1 MGRTIAIGDIH
12 GCADEFRAL
21 LDRLALGPED
31 RLILLGDLVDRGPR
45 SGDVVRE
52 AMHLHRHLGARL
64 TVLRGNHEH
73 KHLRYEEHAREPP
86 TRRRNP
92 VRFDDHLS
100 VVHAQVGEA
109 GWQWLAEHA
118 VLFHRAA
125 PGLLAVHAG
134 VLPSVRRWPGRE
146 AEVRDMPD
154 EDQKRLVTSAL
165 YVRDVD
171 ARGRFVPL
179 GAHEPGQRFWGD
191 AYNGRFGHVVHGH
204 SPTRGPIRSHRHST
218 GIDTGCA
225 FGGAL
230 TAAVWHG
237 DVDAARPPD
246 EVVQE
251 PARGVYAEWRGDPTD
266 GLLHEAG

>member
-21 LDRLALGPED
+21 LDRLAIGPED
-31 RLILLGDLVDRGPR
+31 ELVLLGDLVDRGPE
-45 SGDVVRE
+45 SGQVVRE
-52 AMHLHRHLGARL
+52 AVLLHQRLGPRL

-73 KHLRYEEHAREPP
+73 KHLRFEEHARLPP

-92 VRFDDHLS
+92 VRFDDHLTA
-100 VVHAQVGEA
+100 VHTQVGDE
-109 GWQWLAEHA
+109 GWQWLARHT
-118 VLFHRAA
+118 VLFRRVAR
-125 PGLLAVHAG
+125 GLLAVHAG
-134 VLPSVRRWPGRE
+134 VLPSVRHWPQRE
-146 AEVRDMPD
+146 AEVLEMTP

-179 GAHEPGQRFWGD
+179 GEQLPGQRFWGD

-204 SPTRGPIRSHRHST
+204 SPTRGPIRSHRFST
-218 GIDTGCA
+218 GVDTGCA

-230 TAAVWHG
+230 TAVVWHG
-237 DVDAARPPD
+237 DVHEARPPD
-246 EVVQE
+246 DVVQE
-251 PARGVYAEWRGDPTD
+251 PARGVYAPWRG
-266 GLLHEAG
+266 EE